1 MRCPSCGA
9 EHSQEHC
16 PQWPAVAA
24 SAPAFLGRELASDL
38 PDLEDENSEM
48 PDFSVEPQP
57 TSRLIEFPGV
67 TRRSV
72 PQWRK
77 ELGERVREVQE
88 RKAREAAAE
97 AEQAALLQKEQ
108 TNPSAPQLELLRQA
122 EAPEINPVL
131 AAALRRIARA
141 HQMATSS
148 SYSRTATAVAVAQDY
163 EADVDFA
170 AVAVPTLEVVQ
181 TKPAPNVE
189 RTHNLVVV
197 QKPVLSESGPA
208 AETTKPRRLIADDL
222 NDPALSYLD
231 SIGTAVERP
240 AVLDRAPLSTR
251 VVAAVLDVVAVG
263 FLSLPVAAVIELLNG
278 NWHQWR
284 IIALMGG
291 ITAALMFVYATVST
305 ALTGRTL
312 GMRLLSLRAVD
323 LRTGLIPTGKQSA
336 GRALLY
342 LLSLATIG
350 IGLMLAFARGE
361 GKTIHDRLT
370 RTAVV
375 RD

>member
-1 MRCPSCGA
+1 MRCSSCGA
-9 EHSQEHC
+9 EHSPENC
-16 PQWPAVAA
+16 PQSLAAVA
-24 SAPAFLGRELASDL
+24 SAPALSMPELESDPL
-38 PDLEDENSEM
+38 DREDENSEM
-48 PDFSVEPQP
+48 PDSSIELQP

-67 TRRSV
+67 TRRNV

-77 ELGERVREVQE
+77 ELSERVREVQE

-97 AEQAALLQKEQ
+97 AEQAALLQEEQ
-108 TNPSAPQLELLRQA
+108 PNTSSPQLELLPQT
-122 EAPEINPVL
+122 EPPEMNPVL
-131 AAALRRIARA
+131 AAALRRIERA
-141 HQMATSS
+141 HQTAPPT
-148 SYSRTATAVAVAQDY
+148 SYSRTATAVAVARDN
-163 EADVDFA
+163 EAEVEYA
-170 AVAVPTLEVVQ
+170 AVAAPTMERTQ
-181 TKPAPNVE
+181 SEPPPSVE

-197 QKPVLSESGPA
+197 QKSVVLESEPL
-208 AETTKPRRLIADDL
+208 AETPKPKRLIAGEL

-231 SIGTAVERP
+231 SIGTP
-240 AVLDRAPLSTR
+240 ATPMSELARAPLSTR
-251 VVAAVLDVVAVG
+251 VVAAVVDVIAVG

-278 NWHQWR
+278 NWHEFR

-291 ITAALMFVYATVST
+291 IAAVLMFVYATVST

-323 LRTGLIPTGKQSA
+323 LRTGLIPTGKQAA

-342 LLSLATIG
+342 LLSLATVG
-350 IGLMLAFARGE
+350 IGLLVAFARGE
-361 GKTIHDRLT
+361 GKTVHDRLT

>member
-1 MRCPSCGA
+1 MRCSSCGA
-9 EHSQEHC
+9 EHSPETC
-16 PQWPAVAA
+16 PQSLAAVA
-24 SAPAFLGRELASDL
+24 SVPALSMPELESDPLDREDG
-38 PDLEDENSEM
+38 DSEM
-48 PDFSVEPQP
+48 PDSSIELQP

-67 TRRSV
+67 TRRNV

-77 ELGERVREVQE
+77 ELSERVREVQE
-88 RKAREAAAE
+88 RKAREAE

-108 TNPSAPQLELLRQA
+108 PNTSSPQLELLPQA
-122 EAPEINPVL
+122 EPPEINPVL
-131 AAALRRIARA
+131 AAALRRIERA
-141 HQMATSS
+141 HQTASPN
-148 SYSRTATAVAVAQDY
+148 SYSRTATAVAVAQDNEP
-163 EADVDFA
+163 EAQFA
-170 AVAVPTLEVVQ
+170 AVAAPTMERVQ
-181 TKPAPNVE
+181 SQPAPSVE

-197 QKPVLSESGPA
+197 QKSVVLESEPL
-208 AETTKPRRLIADDL
+208 AETTKPKRLIADDL

-231 SIGTAVERP
+231 SIGTAATPMSEL
-240 AVLDRAPLSTR
+240 ARAPLSTR
-251 VVAAVLDVVAVG
+251 VVAAVVDVIAVG

-278 NWHQWR
+278 NWHELR

-291 ITAALMFVYATVST
+291 IAAVLMFVYATAST

-336 GRALLY
+336 GRALFY
-342 LLSLATIG
+342 LLSLATVG
-350 IGLMLAFARGE
+350 IGLLLAFARGE
-361 GKTIHDRLT
+361 GKTVHDRLT